1 MTALTPLPSNVA
13 AHGSTLQTD
22 VPSSPRPDAS
32 DPLAALRRATR
43 AHHAR
48 IDSLMDLRRMQD
60 LRHYTRVLRA
70 FDAFLLAWEPAAA
83 AALGARWQ
91 PWLRARS
98 RHPFLRQDLRHL
110 GVPVAEPARMAPLL
124 GPAAAWG
131 SVYVMEGSAL
141 GGQFITRSLAQ
152 GGLHPGRGAA
162 YFHGWGDATGAMW
175 REAREVLASQLAAPP
190 ALAQACQ
197 AARATFNTLS
207 GLLEG
212 SRHERAALA

>member
-1 MTALTPLPSNVA
+1 
-13 AHGSTLQTD
+13 
-22 VPSSPRPDAS
+22 
-32 DPLAALRRATR
+32 
-43 AHHAR
+43 
-48 IDSLMDLRRMQD
+48 MQD
-60 LRHYTRVLRA
+60 MRHYACVLQA
-70 FDAFLLAWEPAAA
+70 FDAFLLAWEPAVA

-110 GVPVAEPARMAPLL
+110 GVPAADPARMAPLP

-141 GGQFITRSLAQ
+141 GGRSITRSLAQ
-152 GGLHPGRGAA
+152 GGLHPGSGAA

-175 REAREVLASQLAAPP
+175 REAREVLATQLAAPP

-197 AARATFNTLS
+197 AARTTFTTLS